1 MNGLVRWFGRH
12 RGLSLV
18 LLAII
23 AIVGLVSLS
32 RLPVDAVP
40 DVTNNQVQVVTAAPA
55 LGASEV
61 ERVVTL
67 PVERG
72 MAGVPGLKDV
82 RSISKLGIS
91 VVTLVFRDDV
101 DLYFARAQVAE
112 RLVVIRE
119 QIPSEAGRPEL
130 GPVATGLGEI
140 YMFELVGPGRTSEEL
155 RTLLDWTIAP
165 KLRQLRG
172 VTEVVSF
179 GGALKQYRVTLD
191 PARLAAHKVSL
202 DEVQA
207 ALERD
212 NANAGGGSLER
223 NGEQLVLRAEA
234 RYKNLHDI
242 SATVVRSEGGV
253 PLTIGMLADVDT
265 GAALR
270 QGAMSADGKG
280 ETVGGSVLML
290 KGENS
295 REVVHRVQT
304 EVAAINQTLPAG
316 VKVVAYLDRAD
327 FIERTVS
334 TVVRNLA
341 EGAIVVVLVLLLTLG
356 SLRAGLIVAGAIPF
370 AMLCAFSGLVA
381 TGMSANVM
389 SLGAVDFGI
398 IVEGAVV
405 VTEAALHAAVH
416 AQRLKSAAEK
426 RAAILRACAATAR
439 PVLVSVVIVLLVFL
453 PLATLEDVEGKMFRP
468 VVVSLVFML
477 LGAIFWAL
485 VVVPV
490 LAPAA
495 LEKFASEKEPALIR
509 GLRALYEPVLAKA
522 LRFPKLAVAASLVLA
537 VVAAAPAAK
546 TGAEFLPRIF
556 EGNYTLDAR
565 RPVSVGLQL
574 AIELST
580 ETERALLEVPEV
592 SRVLTRTG
600 RPEDSIDPQGPEG
613 SDVFVILK
621 PRGEWRKGLTPEALV
636 EQLDKKLEGR
646 VPGTMI
652 AFSQP
657 IEMRVNDLI
666 AGVKSDVAVKLFG
679 EDLTDM
685 SIAADKIRRVLQD
698 TPGSADVK
706 MEVPNGLPTV
716 RVIIDR
722 DRAARVG
729 VSPRSILLAVEA
741 ARAGQQLGKVYEGER
756 SFDLVLKLSGDQLK
770 GAEGLRRLPIPTD
783 NGELVPLETV
793 ANVGVER
800 DVVQIGRESFRRRLI
815 VESNVR
821 GRDLV
826 GFVADARERVAK
838 LELPRGVEVKWGGQ
852 FENFT
857 RAKTR
862 LTMLVPVALGI
873 IAVMLYAGY
882 RSVPLTIVT
891 MLSLL
896 YAMAGGALGLGL
908 RGMPFSI
915 PAAVGFI
922 ALAGVA
928 VMSGVVMTTRLLEER
943 GLDARERVERAA
955 KHAFRPTVS
964 TALVAALG
972 FVPMAIA
979 TSAGAE
985 VQRPLATVVI
995 AGLLVGVVLSA
1006 IAMPAMLRLVVGRF
1020 RIGSEAMQT
1029 VPAHAAPQ
1037 DKKRFKR
1044 PSKRARVMTQAPAE

>member
-1 MNGLVRWFGRH
+1 VSALVRWLGQR
-12 RGLSLV
+12 RGLALV
-18 LLAII
+18 ALAII
-23 AIVGLVSLS
+23 VVLGLVSLS
-32 RLPVDAVP
+32 HLPVDAVP

-72 MAGVPGLKDV
+72 MAGLAGLKEV

-91 VVTLVFRDDV
+91 VVTLVFRDEI
-101 DLYFARAQVAE
+101 DLYFARAQVSE
-112 RLVVIRE
+112 RLVIIRD
-119 QIPSEAGRPEL
+119 QIPAEFGRPEL

-140 YMFELVGPGRTSEEL
+140 YQFELVGPGRTQEEL

-179 GGALKQYRVTLD
+179 GGVLKQFRVTLD

-202 DEVQA
+202 DEVKA

-212 NANAGGGSLER
+212 NANAGGGSIEKS
-223 NGEQLVLRAEA
+223 GEQLVLRAEA
-234 RYKNLHDI
+234 RFKNLQDI
-242 SATVVRSEGGV
+242 AACVVRTEAGS
-253 PLTIGMLADVDT
+253 PLTVGMLADVDT

-270 QGAMSADGKG
+270 QGAMTADGKG
-280 ETVGGSVLML
+280 ETLGGSVLML

-295 REVVHRVQT
+295 REVVHRVEA
-304 EVAAINQTLPAG
+304 EVAAINATLPAG
-316 VKVVAYLDRAD
+316 VKIVAYLNRAE
-327 FIERTVS
+327 FIERTVA
-334 TVVRNLA
+334 TVVKNLL
-341 EGAIVVVLVLLLTLG
+341 EGALVVVVVLLLTLG

-370 AMLCAFSGLVA
+370 AMLCAFSGLVV

-405 VTEAALHAAVH
+405 VTEAALHGAVH
-416 AQRLKSAAEK
+416 ARHLKSAAER
-426 RAAILRACAATAR
+426 RASILRACAETAR
-439 PVLVSVVIVLLVFL
+439 PVLVSIAIVLLVFL

-477 LGAIFWAL
+477 MGAIFWAL

-495 LEKFASEKEPALIR
+495 LQDFANAKEPALIR
-509 GLRALYEPVLAKA
+509 GLRAIYEPLLARA
-522 LRFPKLAVAASLVLA
+522 VRFPKLAIAGAFGLALLAAL
-537 VVAAAPAAK
+537 PAAK

-556 EGNYTLDAR
+556 EGNYALDAR

-574 AIELST
+574 SVTLVT
-580 ETERALLEVPEV
+580 EAERALLEVPEV
-592 SRVLTRTG
+592 ARVVSRTG
-600 RPEDSIDPQGPEG
+600 RPEDSTDPSGP
-613 SDVFVILK
+613 DATDLFVILK
-621 PRGEWRKGLTPEALV
+621 ARGEWRKGLTPERLV
-636 EQLDKKLEGR
+636 EELEHKLEGR
-646 VPGTMI
+646 VPGTMLS
-652 AFSQP
+652 FSQP

-679 EDLTDM
+679 DDFAAM
-685 SIAADKIRRVLQD
+685 SEAADKIRRSLQE

-706 MEVPNGLPTV
+706 MEVPTGLPTV
-716 RVIIDR
+716 RVVVDR

-729 VSPRSILLAVEA
+729 VSPRSILSAVAA
-741 ARAGQQLGKVYEGER
+741 ARAGEPLGHVYEGER
-756 SFDLVLKLSGDQLK
+756 TFDLVLKLGGDELRS
-770 GAEGLRRLPIPTD
+770 AEGLRRLPIPTAQ
-783 NGELVPLETV
+783 GELVPLETV
-793 ANVGVER
+793 ASVEVER
-800 DVVQIGRESFRRRLI
+800 DLVQIGREGFRRRLF

-826 GFVADARERVAK
+826 GFVADAKARVAA
-838 LELPRGVEVKWGGQ
+838 LELPRGVEVRWGGQ

-896 YAMAGGALGLGL
+896 FALAGGALGLGL

-928 VMSGVVMTTRLLEER
+928 VMSGVVMTTRLLEED
-943 GLDARERVERAA
+943 LPDLRERVERAA
-955 KHAFRPTVS
+955 RHAFRPTVS

-995 AGLLVGVVLSA
+995 AGLLVGVVLSSV
-1006 IAMPAMLRLVVGRF
+1006 AMPAMLRLVVERF
-1020 RIGSEAMQT
+1020 RIGGAAKQT
-1029 VPAHAAPQ
+1029 VPGHAATGQ
-1037 DKKRFKR
+1037 KRRFAKPAKR
-1044 PSKRARVMTQAPAE
+1044 PWRAAPAE

>member
-1 MNGLVRWFGRH
+1 VTALVRWFGHH

-18 LLAII
+18 ALAII
-23 AIVGLVSLS
+23 AILGLVSLS

-55 LGASEV
+55 LGATEV

-72 MAGVPGLKDV
+72 MAGLPGLKDV
-82 RSISKLGIS
+82 RSVSKLGIS

-101 DLYFARAQVAE
+101 DLYFARAQVGE
-112 RLVVIRE
+112 RLVIIRD
-119 QIPSEAGRPEL
+119 QIPAEAGRPEL

-140 YMFELVGPGRTSEEL
+140 YQFELVGPGRSAEEL

-179 GGALKQYRVTLD
+179 GGALKQFRVTLD

-202 DEVQA
+202 DEVKA

-212 NANAGGGSLER
+212 NANAGGGSIEKS
-223 NGEQLVLRAEA
+223 GEQLVLRAEA
-234 RYKNLHDI
+234 RFKNLHDI
-242 SATVVRSEGGV
+242 AACVVRTENGV
-253 PLTIGMLADVDT
+253 PLTVGMLADVDT

-295 REVVHRVQT
+295 REVVHRVRE
-304 EVAAINQTLPAG
+304 EVSAINQTLPPG
-316 VKVVAYLDRAD
+316 VKIVAYLDRAD
-327 FIERTVS
+327 FIERTVT
-334 TVVRNLA
+334 TVVKNLL
-341 EGAIVVVLVLLLTLG
+341 EGALVVVVVLLLTLG

-416 AQRLKSAAEK
+416 AKRLKAAEK
-426 RAAILRACAATAR
+426 RAAILRACAETAR

-509 GLRALYEPVLAKA
+509 GLRALYEPVLTRA
-522 LRFPKLAVAASLVLA
+522 LRFPKLTIAASLALA
-537 VVAAAPAAK
+537 ALAAAPAAK

-556 EGNYTLDAR
+556 EGNFALDAR
-565 RPVSVGLQL
+565 RPVSVGLGL
-574 AIELST
+574 AVTLST
-580 ETERALLEVPEV
+580 EAERALLEVPEV
-592 SRVLTRTG
+592 ARVVSRTG
-600 RPEDSIDPQGPEG
+600 RPEDSIDPAGPE
-613 SDVFVILK
+613 STDLFVILK
-621 PRGEWRKGLTPEALV
+621 PRAEWRKGTTPESLV
-636 EQLDKKLEGR
+636 EELDKKLDGR
-646 VPGTMI
+646 VPGTMV

-666 AGVKSDVAVKLFG
+666 AGVKSDVAVKVFG
-679 EDLTDM
+679 EDLADM
-685 SIAADKIRRVLQD
+685 TVAAEKIRRALQD

-706 MEVPNGLPTV
+706 AEVPTGLPTV
-716 RVIIDR
+716 RVVVDR

-729 VSPRSILLAVEA
+729 VSPRSILSAVAA
-741 ARAGQQLGKVYEGER
+741 ARAGEHLGHVYEGER
-756 SFDLVLKLSGDQLK
+756 TFDLMLKLGGDEMQS
-770 GAEGLRRLPIPTD
+770 AETLRRLPIPTAG
-783 NGELVPLETV
+783 GELVPLETV
-793 ANVGVER
+793 AQVGVER
-800 DVVQIGRESFRRRLI
+800 DVVQIGREAYRRRLI

-826 GFVADARERVAK
+826 GFVADAKARVAQ
-838 LELPRGVEVKWGGQ
+838 LDLPRGVEVKWGGQ

-862 LTMLVPVALGI
+862 LTLLVPVALGI

-882 RSVPLTIVT
+882 RSIALTLVT
-891 MLSLL
+891 ILSLV
-896 YAMAGGALGLGL
+896 YALAGGALGLGL

-928 VMSGVVMTTRLLEER
+928 VMSGVVMTTRLLEEHGGEVR
-943 GLDARERVERAA
+943 DRVERAA

-995 AGLLVGVVLSA
+995 AGLLVGVFLSCL
-1006 IAMPAMLRLVVGRF
+1006 AMPAMLRLVMDRL
-1020 RIGSEAMQT
+1020 RIGAEAMQT

-1037 DKKRFKR
+1037 AKR
-1044 PSKRARVMTQAPAE
+1044 PFRRPRKRPLVQAPAE

>member
-1 MNGLVRWFGRH
+1 VTALVRWFGHH

-18 LLAII
+18 ALAII
-23 AIVGLVSLS
+23 AILGLVSLS

-55 LGASEV
+55 LGATEV

-72 MAGVPGLKDV
+72 MAGLPGLKDV
-82 RSISKLGIS
+82 RSVSKLGIS

-101 DLYFARAQVAE
+101 DLYFARAQVGE
-112 RLVVIRE
+112 RLVIIRD
-119 QIPSEAGRPEL
+119 QIPAEAGRPEL

-140 YMFELVGPGRTSEEL
+140 YQFELVGPGRSAEEL

-179 GGALKQYRVTLD
+179 GGALKQFRVTLD

-202 DEVQA
+202 DEVKA

-212 NANAGGGSLER
+212 NANAGGGSIEKS
-223 NGEQLVLRAEA
+223 GEQLVLRAEA
-234 RYKNLHDI
+234 RFKNLHDI
-242 SATVVRSEGGV
+242 AACVVRTENGV
-253 PLTIGMLADVDT
+253 PLTVGMLADVDT

-295 REVVHRVQT
+295 REVVHRVRE
-304 EVAAINQTLPAG
+304 EVSAINQTLPPG
-316 VKVVAYLDRAD
+316 VKIVAYLDRAD
-327 FIERTVS
+327 FIERTVT
-334 TVVRNLA
+334 TVVKNLL
-341 EGAIVVVLVLLLTLG
+341 EGALVVVVVLLLTLG

-416 AQRLKSAAEK
+416 AKRLKAAEK
-426 RAAILRACAATAR
+426 RAAILRACAETAR

-509 GLRALYEPVLAKA
+509 GLRALYEPVLTRA
-522 LRFPKLAVAASLVLA
+522 LRFPKLTIAASLALA
-537 VVAAAPAAK
+537 ALAAAPAAK

-556 EGNYTLDAR
+556 EGNFALDAR
-565 RPVSVGLQL
+565 RPVSVGLGL
-574 AIELST
+574 AVTLST
-580 ETERALLEVPEV
+580 EAERALLEVPEV
-592 SRVLTRTG
+592 ARVVSRTG
-600 RPEDSIDPQGPEG
+600 RPEDSIDPAGPE
-613 SDVFVILK
+613 STDLFVILK
-621 PRGEWRKGLTPEALV
+621 PRAEWRKGTTPESLV
-636 EQLDKKLEGR
+636 EELDKKLDGR
-646 VPGTMI
+646 VPGTMV

-666 AGVKSDVAVKLFG
+666 AGVKSDVAVKVFG
-679 EDLTDM
+679 EDLADM
-685 SIAADKIRRVLQD
+685 TVAAEKIRRALQD

-706 MEVPNGLPTV
+706 AEVPTGLPTV
-716 RVIIDR
+716 RVVVDR

-729 VSPRSILLAVEA
+729 VSPRSILSAVAA
-741 ARAGQQLGKVYEGER
+741 ARAGEHLGHVYEGER
-756 SFDLVLKLSGDQLK
+756 TFDLMLKLGGDEMRS
-770 GAEGLRRLPIPTD
+770 AETLRRLPIPTAG
-783 NGELVPLETV
+783 GELVPLETV
-793 ANVGVER
+793 AQVGVER
-800 DVVQIGRESFRRRLI
+800 DVVQIGREAYRRRLI

-826 GFVADARERVAK
+826 GFVADAKARVAQ
-838 LELPRGVEVKWGGQ
+838 LDLPRGVEVKWGGQ

-862 LTMLVPVALGI
+862 LTLLVPVALGI

-882 RSVPLTIVT
+882 RSIALTLVT
-891 MLSLL
+891 ILSLV
-896 YAMAGGALGLGL
+896 YALAGGALGLGL

-922 ALAGVA
+922 ALSGVA
-928 VMSGVVMTTRLLEER
+928 VMSGVVMTTRLLEEHGGEVR
-943 GLDARERVERAA
+943 DRVERAA

-995 AGLLVGVVLSA
+995 AGLLVGVFLSCL
-1006 IAMPAMLRLVVGRF
+1006 AMPAMLRLVMDRL
-1020 RIGSEAMQT
+1020 RIGAEAMQT

-1037 DKKRFKR
+1037 AKR
-1044 PSKRARVMTQAPAE
+1044 PFRRPRKRPLVQAPAE

>member
-1 MNGLVRWFGRH
+1 MSALVRWFGER
-12 RGLSLV
+12 RGLSVVALLV
-18 LLAII
+18 ICAIG
-23 AIVGLVSLS
+23 VFSLS
-32 RLPVDAVP
+32 RLPIDAVP

-55 LGASEV
+55 LGATEV

-72 MAGVPGLKDV
+72 MAGLPGLREV
-82 RSISKLGIS
+82 RSVSKLGIS
-91 VVTLVFRDDV
+91 VVTLVFRDEV
-101 DLYFARAQVAE
+101 ELYFARAQVGE
-112 RLVVIRE
+112 RLVSIRE
-119 QIPSEAGRPEL
+119 EIPPEVGRPEL
-130 GPVATGLGEI
+130 GPVATALGEI
-140 YMFELVGPGRTSEEL
+140 YQFELVGPGRTREEL
-155 RTLLDWTIAP
+155 RTLLEWTIAP

-172 VTEVVSF
+172 VTEVVAM
-179 GGALKQYRVTLD
+179 GGERRQFRVTLD
-191 PARLAAHKVSL
+191 SARLAAHAVSL
-202 DEVQA
+202 DEVKA

-212 NANAGGGSLER
+212 NANAGGGSIER
-223 NGEQLVLRAEA
+223 SGEQLVLRAEA
-234 RYKNLHDI
+234 RFKNLHDI
-242 SATVVRSEGGV
+242 AACVVRTEGGA
-253 PLTIGMLADVDT
+253 PLTVGMLGDVDT

-295 REVVHRVQT
+295 REVVHRV
-304 EVAAINQTLPAG
+304 EVTVESLNAKALPAG
-316 VKVVAYLDRAD
+316 VKIVPYLNRAE
-327 FIERTVS
+327 FIERTVA
-334 TVVRNLA
+334 TVAKNLI
-341 EGAIVVVLVLLLTLG
+341 EGAIVVILVLLLTLG

-405 VTEAALHAAVH
+405 VTEAALHAAVG
-416 AQRLKSAAEK
+416 ARRVEDPKK
-426 RAAILRACAATAR
+426 RRAAILRAAAETAR

-477 LGAIFWAL
+477 MGAIFWAL
-485 VVVPV
+485 VVVPS

-495 LEKFASEKEPALIR
+495 LERFANEREPLLVR
-509 GLRALYEPVLAKA
+509 GLRAAYEPLLARA
-522 LRFPKLAVAASLVLA
+522 LRWPRLTI
-537 VVAAAPAAK
+537 AAALAIAALAALPALK

-556 EGNYTLDAR
+556 EGSFAIDAR
-565 RPVSVGLQL
+565 RPVSVGLNL
-574 AIELST
+574 AVGLST
-580 ETERALLEVPEV
+580 EAERALLEVPEV
-592 SRVLTRTG
+592 ARVVSRTG
-600 RPEDSIDPQGPEG
+600 RPEDSVDPQGPEG
-613 SDVFVILK
+613 TDVFVILA
-621 PRGEWRKGLTPEALV
+621 PRADWRRGLTPEALV
-636 EQLDKKLEGR
+636 EELDKKLERR
-646 VPGTMI
+646 VPGTMF

-679 EDLTDM
+679 DDLATM
-685 SIAADKIRRVLQD
+685 SEAAEKIRRALHE

-706 MEVPNGLPTV
+706 MEVPTGLPTV
-716 RVIIDR
+716 RVVVDR
-722 DRAARVG
+722 DRASRVA
-729 VSPRSILLAVEA
+729 VSPRSILSAVAA
-741 ARAGQQLGKVYEGER
+741 ARAGEHLGHVYEGER
-756 SFDLVLKLSGDQLK
+756 IFDLVLKVGGDELR
-770 GAEGLRRLPIPTD
+770 GAEGLRRLPIPTA

-793 ANVGVER
+793 AKVWVER
-800 DVVQIGRESFRRRLI
+800 DVVQIGREGYRRRLI

-826 GFVADARERVAK
+826 GFVADAKSRVAK
-838 LELPRGVEVKWGGQ
+838 LELPRGVEVRWGGQ

-873 IAVMLYAGY
+873 IAVVLFAGY
-882 RSVPLTIVT
+882 RSVALTIVT
-891 MLSLL
+891 MTSLVFAL
-896 YAMAGGALGLGL
+896 AGGALGLGV

-928 VMSGVVMTTRLLEER
+928 VMSGVVMTTRLLQER
-943 GLDARERVERAA
+943 GDDLRARVERAA
-955 KHAFRPTVS
+955 RHAFRPTIS

-972 FVPMAIA
+972 FLPMAVA

-995 AGLLVGVVLSA
+995 AGLLVGVVLAS
-1006 IAMPAMLRLVVGRF
+1006 IAMPAMLRLVIAHVRVDAA
-1020 RIGSEAMQT
+1020 EQT
-1029 VPAHAAPQ
+1029 APPRASAAG
-1037 DKKRFKR
+1037 
-1044 PSKRARVMTQAPAE
+1044 KRAALRKAPKRRLSPTPAQ

>member
-1 MNGLVRWFGRH
+1 VSSVVTWFGRR

-18 LLAII
+18 ALAII
-23 AIVGLVSLS
+23 ALLGVLSLL

-55 LGASEV
+55 LGATEV

-72 MAGVPGLKDV
+72 MAGLPGLKEV

-91 VVTLVFRDDV
+91 IVTLVFRDDL

-112 RLVVIRE
+112 RLVLIRE
-119 QIPSEAGRPEL
+119 QIPGDVGRPEL

-140 YMFELVGPGRTSEEL
+140 YQFELVGPGRSGEEL
-155 RTLLDWTIAP
+155 RTLLDWTIGP
-165 KLRQLRG
+165 KLRQVRG

-179 GGALKQYRVTLD
+179 GGSRKQFRVTLD

-202 DEVQA
+202 DDVKA

-212 NANAGGGSLER
+212 NANAGGGAIEK

-234 RYKNLHDI
+234 RFADLDDI
-242 SATVVRSEGGV
+242 ASCVVRTEGGT
-253 PLTIGMLADVDT
+253 PLTVGMLAAVDT
-265 GAALR
+265 GPALR

-295 REVVHRVQT
+295 REVVRRV
-304 EVAAINQTLPAG
+304 EAAVAEINATLPQG
-316 VKVVAYLDRAD
+316 VRVAPYLNRAE
-327 FIERTVS
+327 FIEQTVS
-334 TVVRNLA
+334 TVVRNLL
-341 EGAIVVVLVLLLTLG
+341 EGALVVVLVLLLTLG

-370 AMLCAFSGLVA
+370 AMLCAFSGLVLL
-381 TGMSANVM
+381 GMSANVM

-405 VTEAALHAAVH
+405 VTEAALHEAAH
-416 AQRLKSAAEK
+416 ARHAKTAAER
-426 RAAILRACAATAR
+426 RAAILRACAGAAR

-468 VVVSLVFML
+468 VVASLVFML
-477 LGAIFWAL
+477 MGALFWAL

-495 LEKFASEKEPALIR
+495 LERFADDKEPALIR
-509 GLRALYEPVLAKA
+509 AMRATYEPVLARA
-522 LRFPKLAVAASLVLA
+522 LRHPRATLAAALGVSVLA
-537 VVAAAPAAK
+537 ALPAAA

-556 EGNYTLDAR
+556 EGSLAIDAR
-565 RPVSVGLQL
+565 RPVSVGLD
-574 AIELST
+574 LSIKLTT
-580 ETERALLEVPEV
+580 EAERALLEVPEV
-592 SRVLTRTG
+592 TRVVSRTG
-600 RPEDSIDPQGPEG
+600 RPEDSVDPAGPES

-621 PRGEWRKGLTPEALV
+621 PRSEWRKGLSPEALV
-636 EQLDKKLEGR
+636 AELDRKLEGR
-646 VPGTMI
+646 VPGTML

-679 EDLTDM
+679 DDLAAL
-685 SIAADKIRRVLQD
+685 SAAADEIRRALAD
-698 TPGSADVK
+698 TPGAADVK
-706 MEVPNGLPTV
+706 MEVPTGLPTA
-716 RVIIDR
+716 RVVL
-722 DRAARVG
+722 DRARASRVG
-729 VSPRSILLAVEA
+729 VAPRSVLSAVA
-741 ARAGQQLGKVYEGER
+741 ATRAGEHLGHVYEGER
-756 SFDLVLKLSGDQLK
+756 TFDLVLKLGGDELRD
-770 GAEGLRRLPIPTD
+770 ATGLRRLPIPTS

-793 ANVGVER
+793 AKVIVER
-800 DVVQIGRESFRRRLI
+800 DVVQVGREAGQRRLV

-826 GFVADARERVAK
+826 GFVADAKRKVAE
-838 LELPRGVEVKWGGQ
+838 LRLPRGVEVRWGGQ

-862 LTMLVPVALGI
+862 LTLLVPVSLAI
-873 IAVMLYAGY
+873 IAAMLFAGY
-882 RSVPLTIVT
+882 RSLALTAVT
-891 MLSLL
+891 MISLVFSI
-896 YAMAGGALGLGL
+896 AGGALGLGL

-928 VMSGVVMTTRLLEER
+928 VMSGVVMTTRLLEEQ
-943 GLDARERVERAA
+943 GGDPRERVERAA
-955 KHAFRPTVS
+955 RLAFRPTVS

-995 AGLLVGVVLSA
+995 AGLLVGVVLGCLA
-1006 IAMPAMLRLVVGRF
+1006 TPAMLRLVVERLGVASPSPDP
-1020 RIGSEAMQT
+1020 GVDAAAT
-1029 VPAHAAPQ
+1029 DAAP
-1037 DKKRFKR
+1037 
-1044 PSKRARVMTQAPAE
+1044 RAEAAAE